1 MALFPAQPSAGQEVY
16 DPASDRWFRYNE
28 SGYWELLDA
37 DKYLVRGK
45 PGPQGV
51 QGPVGATGPKGSS
64 GAQGNTGATG
74 AKGSKGSKGDKG
86 EDGRQGVQ
94 GVPGDAIC
102 YEVKTAP
109 ARGDRGKLFITAQ
122 NEIFVATGL
131 Y

>member
-16 DPASDRWFRYNE
+16 DPASDRWFRYND
-28 SGYWELLDA
+28 SGYWDLLDA

-51 QGPVGATGPKGSS
+51 RGPEGPSGPTGGSGPSGATGQEGPS
-64 GAQGNTGATG
+64 GIPGKDGEEGPQGPIGM
-74 AKGSKGSKGDKG
+74 
-86 EDGRQGVQ
+86 Q

-102 YEVKTAP
+102 FAIPKAP
-109 ARGDRGKLFITAQ
+109 ERGDRGKLFITSQ

>member
-109 ARGDRGKLFITAQ
+109 ARGDRGKLFITSQ